1 MYSTLVI
8 LAAGFAAGILN
19 AIAGGGTF
27 LTFPALVWAGAP
39 AVSAN
44 ATATLSALPGYLSSA
59 WALRNHIRAEGAL
72 RLASVMLC
80 ASLGGLLGAG
90 LLLLTPDKA
99 FSALVPW
106 LLLLATVAFAAGPYL
121 LAQLR
126 RRGAP
131 AAGPTISAAA
141 LVAVSLYGGYFN
153 GGLGIML
160 LAVFGLLGFSDLH
173 GMNGL
178 KNLLSAIPSIVAVAT
193 YIAAGLISWPA
204 ALLMAPA
211 TTAGGYLGAWLAQR
225 IQNIRLLRGGIT
237 VIGVAMTVAFFLT

>member
-1 MYSTLVI
+1 MFSTGVI

-27 LTFPALVWAGAP
+27 LTFPTLVWAGAP
-39 AVSAN
+39 PVSAN

-59 WALRNHIRAEGAL
+59 WAFRHHVRAEGAL
-72 RLASVMLC
+72 TLVSVMLC
-80 ASLGGLLGAG
+80 ATLGGLLGAG
-90 LLLLTPDKA
+90 LLLLTPGKA

-106 LLLLATVAFAAGPYL
+106 LLLLATAAFAAGPFL
-121 LAQLR
+121 LALLR
-126 RRGAP
+126 RRGVP
-131 AAGPTISAAA
+131 AAGPAVSAAA

-178 KNLLSAIPSIVAVAT
+178 KNLLSAILSIVAVFT

-211 TTAGGYLGAWLAQR
+211 TTAGGYLGARLARR
-225 IQNIRLLRGGIT
+225 IPDMRLLRGGIT
-237 VIGVAMTVAFFLT
+237 AIGVAMTVAFFLT